1 MNQQSP
7 VAINPLPL
15 SQWAIGIFGS
25 WVIVWVVGPG
35 LINSILVRTY
45 DADLKVNTIR
55 PGDVVHWRSE
65 GWASTRIGPH
75 GLPGWQPDRP
85 GGQTNREPVSPGDD
99 PLRRIVIWGDS
110 QVEGVCV
117 ADEQKIHNQTIAIAR
132 RRDRIELDCL
142 PMGRSGADARDW
154 QDLMPD
160 ADRLWHPD
168 LHVWVVTD
176 LSDLTVLASKDAA
189 EAYHRWTVESPRW
202 VKFAAAIHAEAL
214 FEAGKRIFRDPST
227 GGIRRLDFSLGP
239 RGATTAVSSDDAHG
253 DAHGEAHGEAIK
265 NEDELAGAV
274 ATAVAG
280 LAGRFDGRL
289 AILYAPATPR
299 FAGGLKT
306 DHPDDAA
313 FDAIRRRLREAA
325 IPVADVRGDFIELWH
340 TRTELPRG
348 FHNGMPSYGHLNASG
363 NRLVAAAILDLYRSM
378 NHGGVMSG
386 R

>member
-7 VAINPLPL
+7 AALTSL
-15 SQWAIGIFGS
+15 SPRQWLIGILGS
-25 WVIVWVVGPG
+25 WVIVWIVGPG

-45 DADLKVNTIR
+45 EADLKVNTIR
-55 PGDVVHWRSE
+55 PGDVVRWRSE

-75 GLPGWQPDRP
+75 GLPGWQPNRP
-85 GGQTNREPVSPGDD
+85 GGQTNGESASPGGHS
-99 PLRRIVIWGDS
+99 PPRIVIWGDS

-142 PMGRSGADARDW
+142 PMGRSGANSLDW

-160 ADRLWHPD
+160 ADRLWRPD

-176 LSDLTVLASKDAA
+176 LSDLTDLASKDAA
-189 EAYHRWTVESPRW
+189 ESYHRWTVESPRW

-214 FEAGKRIFRDPST
+214 FEAGKRIFRDPLT

-239 RGATTAVSSDDAHG
+239 RGATLSSG
-253 DAHGEAHGEAIK
+253 DANGDSNGDALQN
-265 NEDELAGAV
+265 NETLAGAV
-274 ATAVAG
+274 ATAVAE

-313 FDAIRRRLREAA
+313 FDALRRRLREAA
-325 IPVADVRGDFIELWH
+325 IPIADVRGDFIELWH

-363 NRLVAAAILDLYRSM
+363 NRLVATAIVDLYRSM
-378 NHGGVMSG
+378 IRGGVMSD